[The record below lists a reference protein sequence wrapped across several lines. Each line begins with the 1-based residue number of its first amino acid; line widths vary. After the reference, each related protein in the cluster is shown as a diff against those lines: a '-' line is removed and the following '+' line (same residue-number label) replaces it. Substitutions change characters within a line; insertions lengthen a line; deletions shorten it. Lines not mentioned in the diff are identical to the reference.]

1 MTPDEILDLDA
12 GEQGSDLGLAGEA
25 TLLAAL
31 DARRTGQMGDIVAT
45 IQAEQDRIIRSDL
58 RGALVVQAKDPAK
71 ARTAIERLSPQNYC
85 TVFAYSPGAGRAY
98 SNAVA
103 VIRAA
108 SSGRPHFRIGAL
120 AHLGPL
126 TDQEATA
133 FLQPDPELE
142 RLARA
147 EDEDHLYR

>member
-1 MTPDEILDLDA
+1 M
-12 GEQGSDLGLAGEA
+12 
-25 TLLAAL
+25 
-31 DARRTGQMGDIVAT
+31 
-45 IQAEQDRIIRSDL
+45 
-58 RGALVVQAKDPAK
+58 
-71 ARTAIERLSPQNYC
+71 
-85 TVFAYSPGAGRAY
+85 
-98 SNAVA
+98 
-103 VIRAA
+103 IRAA

>member
-1 MTPDEILDLDA
+1 MTIQVNIARAKATLSELVAIAEA
-12 GEQGSDLGLAGEA
+12 GEEVVLA
-25 TLLAAL
+25 
-31 DARRTGQMGDIVAT
+31 
-45 IQAEQDRIIRSDL
+45 RS
-58 RGALVVQAKDPAK
+58 GKP
-71 ARTAIERLSPQNYC
+71 
-85 TVFAYSPGAGRAY
+85 
-98 SNAVA
+98 VA

>member
-1 MTPDEILDLDA
+1 MTIQVNIARAKATLSELVALAEA
-12 GEQGSDLGLAGEA
+12 GEEVVLA
-25 TLLAAL
+25 
-31 DARRTGQMGDIVAT
+31 R
-45 IQAEQDRIIRSDL
+45 
-58 RGALVVQAKDPAK
+58 
-71 ARTAIERLSPQNYC
+71 
-85 TVFAYSPGAGRAY
+85 AGKP
-98 SNAVA
+98 VA